1 MQCIVIEKP
10 VLFNILC
17 MHDAADICI
26 QPAVLHFIPQ
36 VNFTHKPDNKT

>member
-17 MHDAADICI
+17 MHDAAEDVCV

-36 VNFTHKPDNKT
+36 VNFTHKPDN